1 MLWFS
6 DSPVKKLE
14 QQVKAAAESI
24 ARSFVNVEESL
35 KKFHAI
41 TDFQKESLKLR
52 EEIETLKI
60 EKGRKEEEF
69 ARKEREIEHKVG
81 LERKRQEFELT
92 SGKKEA
98 ELNVRE
104 ENLKADRKRF
114 EDQMRFH
121 EKRFTEEVTYLKDMI
136 GQVMERLPNVA
147 VTGTLKKGR

>member
-1 MLWFS
+1 MFGFGRDAAIERSVKQTVTDILHS
-6 DSPVKKLE
+6 VLADVNSSLGKLKQTVDLGAEVKKLQSDIE
-14 QQVKAAAESI
+14 
-24 ARSFVNVEESL
+24 
-35 KKFHAI
+35 
-41 TDFQKESLKLR
+41 KL
-52 EEIETLKI
+52 TI

-81 LERKRQEFELT
+81 LERKRQEFELS

-114 EDQMRFH
+114 EDQMSFH